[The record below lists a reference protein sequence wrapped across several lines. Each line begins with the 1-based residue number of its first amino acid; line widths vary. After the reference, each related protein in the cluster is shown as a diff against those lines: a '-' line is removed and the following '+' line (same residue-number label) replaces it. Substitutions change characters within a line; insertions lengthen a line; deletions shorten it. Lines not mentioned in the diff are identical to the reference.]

1 MQKQITEYMSERL
14 SPYLCGYRKGYN
26 SQQALISLIESWRKH
41 LDNKGFGGAVL
52 MDLSKAFDTIKHDLL
67 IAKLH
72 AYGFEKKSLKLV
84 YRYLN
89 NRSHRTKINNDF
101 SSWQELIQG
110 VPQGS
115 VLGPLLF
122 NIYLND
128 LFFLPES
135 TDVCNYADDTTF
147 YACDTDLKSLIQ
159 RLEHDS
165 LLAIEWF
172 ENNSMKLNEDKCH
185 LLVSGYKFENIW
197 AKIGKAKIWESKS
210 QKLLGVE
217 IDRTLNFNDHV
228 RTLCNN
234 AGKKLSV
241 LARLSN
247 FMSITQ
253 KRIIMKSFIESQ
265 FGYCP
270 LVWMFHSRSLNNRI
284 NHIHE
289 RALRIVYKDYYSSF
303 EELLEKDK
311 SFTVHER
318 NIQTLAIEL
327 FKIKTKASPNIMYD
341 IFERREVRYNLRS
354 HTDFAGHN
362 VNTVNYGINSLKMFA
377 TKVWNLVPQE
387 IKESSSIEDFK
398 INIRKWEPN
407 CECYLCK
414 KYVKHVGLSDFV

>member
-1 MQKQITEYMSERL
+1 M
-14 SPYLCGYRKGYN
+14 
-26 SQQALISLIESWRKH
+26 
-41 LDNKGFGGAVL
+41 
-52 MDLSKAFDTIKHDLL
+52 
-67 IAKLH
+67 
-72 AYGFEKKSLKLV
+72 
-84 YRYLN
+84 
-89 NRSHRTKINNDF
+89 
-101 SSWQELIQG
+101 
-110 VPQGS
+110 
-115 VLGPLLF
+115 
-122 NIYLND
+122 
-128 LFFLPES
+128 FFLPES

-172 ENNSMKLNEDKCH
+172 EHNSMKLNEDKCH

-217 IDRTLNFNDHV
+217 IDRTLNFNYQV
-228 RTLCNN
+228 RTLCDK
-234 AGKKLSV
+234 AGKKLSA

-303 EELLEKDK
+303 EELLEKISLLLYTK
-311 SFTVHER
+311 GT
-318 NIQTLAIEL
+318 
-327 FKIKTKASPNIMYD
+327 FKLWQLSYLRLKLKAPLI
-341 IFERREVRYNLRS
+341 
-354 HTDFAGHN
+354 
-362 VNTVNYGINSLKMFA
+362 
-377 TKVWNLVPQE
+377 
-387 IKESSSIEDFK
+387 
-398 INIRKWEPN
+398 
-407 CECYLCK
+407 
-414 KYVKHVGLSDFV
+414 